1 MKANGTR
8 WGWQNP
14 RFGTSGL
21 QIRWSGVL
29 NIKSIIIISLATL
42 LVLLMCCQSNNNEN
56 TYGMTKDNHSLDSTL
71 TTLPQKDTSAF
82 CPILLN
88 AIKSFIHDYT
98 DELDCVVSV
107 EIDNDGNNCYVFMS
121 TNMFYISTLFNGYQI
136 VDDKM
141 VVYYF
146 NISNDTIS
154 FYELLSQQNTK
165 DYNNLLY
172 ESDCSDDL
180 IDKSKL
186 NIDFPKSFPDEDS
199 DFATGWYYEPRGRKY
214 KVLSSDSLELV
225 FEGYY

>member
-1 MKANGTR
+1 MKN
-8 WGWQNP
+8 
-14 RFGTSGL
+14 S
-21 QIRWSGVL
+21 
-29 NIKSIIIISLATL
+29 IIISLATL
-42 LVLLMCCQSNNNEN
+42 LVLLMCCQSNNKEN

-71 TTLPQKDTSAF
+71 TTLPQKDTFAF

-146 NISNDTIS
+146 NISNDNLS
-154 FYELLSQQNTK
+154 FYELLAQQNTK
-165 DYNNLLY
+165 DMNNLLY
-172 ESDCSDDL
+172 ESDCANSL
-180 IDKSKL
+180 VNKNKL
-186 NIDFPKSFPDEDS
+186 NTDFPKSFPDENS
-199 DFATGWYYEPRGRKY
+199 DFATGWNYEPRGRKY
-214 KVLSSDSLELV
+214 KIHSPDSLELV